1 MTPSIARLLD
11 QYEPKTRKPTPM
23 SYRGYDVTGVVPESA
38 SLHDLAFIEWSGRA
52 DEKIAVA
59 LERGWGPDEI
69 GQMLKE
75 VVKYPT
81 AEQIALMTR

>member
-11 QYEPKTRKPTPM
+11 QYEPRTRKPTPM

-38 SLHDLAFIEWSGRA
+38 SVHDLTFIEWSQRA
-52 DEKIAVA
+52 DERIAMA
-59 LERGWGPDEI
+59 IERGWGPVEI

-75 VVKYPT
+75 VVKWSTP
-81 AEQIALMTR
+81 EQIALMTQ